1 MRYDTPSTCSLYA
14 YRIGLVMTAVMVFV
28 FGCGS
33 ENDTEADTAISCSGV
48 SLSYTSDAGPVIVAS
63 CAKSGCH
70 GSGSTNGPGALLT
83 YSQVFNARNEIYKAV
98 QNGSMPRDTP
108 LSSNEKS
115 IILCWIEN
123 GASEN

>member
-1 MRYDTPSTCSLYA
+1 MRYGTPSIRR
-14 YRIGLVMTAVMVFV
+14 RIGLVMMAAMVFV

-33 ENDTEADTAISCSGV
+33 ENDTEKETAISCSGV
-48 SLSYTSDAGPVIVAS
+48 SLSYTSDAAPVILAS

-83 YSQVFNARNEIYKAV
+83 YSEVFRSRNEIYDAV

-108 LSSNEKS
+108 LSTNEKS

-123 GASEN
+123 GASDN